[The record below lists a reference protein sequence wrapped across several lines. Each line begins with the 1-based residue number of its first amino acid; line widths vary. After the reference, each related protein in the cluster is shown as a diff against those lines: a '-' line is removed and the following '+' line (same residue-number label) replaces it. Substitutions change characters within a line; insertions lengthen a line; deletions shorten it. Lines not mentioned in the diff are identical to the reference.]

1 MFKAVGYEV
10 LELKRIT
17 YGKLNLD
24 IEEGDFR
31 EVSLLKLYRSKM
43 VVERMAYIVY
53 FKVRKYLKLNGMDVH
68 VAYVS
73 KRANYAIVY
82 VDKAKGDKVLTQ
94 ALSNVKDSKCCSF
107 TIFR

>member
-1 MFKAVGYEV
+1 
-10 LELKRIT
+10 
-17 YGKLNLD
+17 
-24 IEEGDFR
+24 
-31 EVSLLKLYRSKM
+31 M

-53 FKVRKYLKLNGMDVH
+53 FQGKEVPKKLNGMDVH

-94 ALSNVKDSKCCSF
+94 ALSNVKGFQSVAPSLFFDENVNLK
-107 TIFR
+107 